1 MNTYKNDYEVILPNG
16 KPLKLNS
23 DNPPTDADIDFEFK
37 RLYPED
43 FAAEEYKQVKNE
55 VAAKNIT
62 DISEVQSKEV
72 KAELKSTVDEGA
84 MAYLFLEGLTLNLSD
99 EAMNGAEAGWESLT
113 TGRDFGE
120 VYDEKKAIY
129 KNRIETAR
137 QNNPALALSSEIG
150 GAFASP
156 LNFVGKIKGAGQLF
170 GRAMGEGAIAG
181 FGSSEDMDSAL
192 GDTFKG
198 AAIATTTTATFQGLG
213 FAFNKLTKNKL
224 EDLTDPAGNTIP
236 ITLARPLDE
245 EAPVSFAQ
253 QFYRDIVSP
262 SLGSPIRQ
270 QEKTYMSP
278 FKKDL
283 EVKKQSYTKAK
294 DGLDSVTNKAKQE
307 LTEAEAAAS
316 RALKATKQ
324 EAKVQGDELENALAA
339 PYTILK
345 DDVKSGA
352 VLSRATKVIKDSVE
366 NAQANFRIMS
376 FDVSMPS
383 FMRTAEGEQALKLL
397 HNAEDPNKAFEVIQ
411 KTWSSQGFNVI
422 KGRSYDIDINKFSSN
437 IAKKVKGNAD
447 SNVAFETQGSLSNT
461 IKAYVDQIETAVVN
475 GRVDGD
481 LLSKI
486 RSDLGSVSFN
496 TATDSV
502 SLGRSLVLKE
512 LKDEIESLIVPQLTT
527 KQAAAFDADK
537 KAWGAFKVLQH
548 VVQKRSKGGE
558 VGLFDAK
565 DWGDS
570 IASVNKYAA
579 GIGGGALR
587 GESLQVVRM
596 SKAADDTVKKT
607 VKKLADKIELRQK
620 REVGKIKAKKAREII
635 KLEEDSALAKIQ
647 MRKDPSRL
655 EDIAKNKEA
664 ADLAKLE
671 MNKAS
676 EHLKNLNSL
685 KSIQNPSIYHQK
697 AAMQMT
703 GVIGNIG
710 GVLKGTARAAIN
722 IASALG
728 TTQLA
733 STKLAQKIA
742 AKQTDVQKGMQLL
755 PNALIPNTSTTVG
768 EGMLRLSPILGRAMI
783 EAEEQR

>member
-1 MNTYKNDYEVILPNG
+1 MNNYKVDLPNG
-16 KPLKLNS
+16 KSLNL
-23 DNPPTDADIDFEFK
+23 NGATPPTDADIDFEFK

-43 FAAEEYKQVKNE
+43 FAAEEYKQIKNE

-62 DISEVQSKEV
+62 DISEAQPREI
-72 KAELKSTVDEGA
+72 KAELKSTVDAGA
-84 MAYLFLEGLTLNLSD
+84 MAYLFLEGLTFNLSD
-99 EAMNGAEAGWESLT
+99 EAWNGAEAAWESLT
-113 TGRDFGE
+113 TGRDLGE

-129 KNRIETAR
+129 KDRIETAR
-137 QNNPALALSSEIG
+137 QNNPALALSAEIG
-150 GAFASP
+150 GAFANP
-156 LNFVGKIKGAGQLF
+156 LNFVGKIKNTGQLF
-170 GRAMGEGAIAG
+170 GRAVGEGALAG
-181 FGSSEDMDSAL
+181 FGSSESMDSAL

-198 AAIATTTTATFQGLG
+198 AAMGGGTTATLQGLG
-213 FAFNKLTKNKL
+213 FAFNKLTKSKL
-224 EDLTDPAGNTIP
+224 EDLTDSAGNTIP

-253 QFYRDIVSP
+253 QFYKDIVSP
-262 SLGSPIRQ
+262 SLGSPIRHK
-270 QEKTYMSP
+270 EKTYMSP

-283 EVKKQSYTKAK
+283 EVKKQSYNDAK
-294 DGLDSVTNKAKQE
+294 DELNSVTSKAKQE

-316 RALKATKQ
+316 RALKSTKQ
-324 EAKVQGDELENALAA
+324 EVTVQGDELENALKA
-339 PYTILK
+339 PYIILK

-366 NAQANFRIMS
+366 TAQANFRLMA

-383 FMRTAEGEQALKLL
+383 FMRTPEGEQALKLL
-397 HNAEDPNKAFEVIQ
+397 HNAEDPNKAFAVIQ
-411 KTWSSQGFNVI
+411 KVWSSKGFDVI

-447 SNVAFETQGSLSNT
+447 SNVAFETQGSLNST

-475 GRVDGD
+475 GKVDGD

-512 LKDEIESLIVPQLTT
+512 LKDEIESLIVPQLTK
-527 KQAAAFDADK
+527 KQADAFEADK

-570 IASVNKYAA
+570 ISSVNKYAA
-579 GIGGGALR
+579 GIGEGALR
-587 GESLQVVRM
+587 KESLEVVRV
-596 SKAADDTVKKT
+596 SKAADAAVEKT
-607 VKKLADKIELRQK
+607 TKKLTNKIELRQK
-620 REVGKIKAKKAREII
+620 REVGRIKAKKAREII

-655 EDIAKNKEA
+655 EDIARNKA
-664 ADLAKLE
+664 AVDLAKLE
-671 MNKAS
+671 VNKAS

-703 GVIGNIG
+703 GVVGDIG
-710 GVLKGTARAAIN
+710 GILKGTAKAVVN
-722 IASALG
+722 TASALG

-742 AKQTDVQKGMQLL
+742 AKQTAAQKGMQLL
-755 PNALIPNTSTTVG
+755 PNARIPNTSTTVG

>member
-1 MNTYKNDYEVILPNG
+1 MNDYKVVLPNG
-16 KPLKLNS
+16 KSLNM
-23 DNPPTDADIDFEFK
+23 NGAAPPTDADIDFEFK

-43 FAAEEYKQVKNE
+43 FAVENYKQVKNE

-62 DISEVQSKEV
+62 DISEAQPKEV

-113 TGRDFGE
+113 TGRNFGE
-120 VYDEKKAIY
+120 VYEEKKAIY
-129 KNRIETAR
+129 KDRIETAR
-137 QNNPALALSSEIG
+137 HNNPNLALTAEIG

-156 LNFVGKIKGAGQLF
+156 LNFMGKIRGTGELF
-170 GRAMGEGAIAG
+170 GRAMGEGAVAG

-198 AAIATTTTATFQGLG
+198 AALGGGTTATFQGLG
-213 FAFNKLTKNKL
+213 FAFNKLTKTKL
-224 EDLTDPAGNTIP
+224 EDLIDPAGNKIP

-253 QFYRDIVSP
+253 QFYRDIISP
-262 SLGSPIRQ
+262 SLGSSIRQ
-270 QEKTYMSP
+270 QEKTYISP

-283 EVKKQSYTKAK
+283 EVKKQAYTNAK
-294 DGLDSVTNKAKQE
+294 DELNSVTNKAKQE

-316 RALKATKQ
+316 RALKTTKQ
-324 EAKVQGDELENALAA
+324 DVKIQGDELENALAA

-352 VLSRATKVIKDSVE
+352 VLSRATRVIKDSVE
-366 NAQANFRIMS
+366 TAQVNFRLMA

-383 FMRTAEGEQALKLL
+383 FMRTPEGEQALKLL
-397 HNAEDPNKAFEVIQ
+397 HNAEDPNKAFEAIQ

-475 GRVDGD
+475 GKVDGD

-548 VVQKRSKGGE
+548 AVQKRSKGGE

-579 GIGGGALR
+579 GIGEGALR

-596 SKAADDTVKKT
+596 SKAADDTVEKT
-607 VKKLADKIELRQK
+607 VKKLTNKIELRQK
-620 REVGKIKAKKAREII
+620 REVGRIKAKKAREII

-655 EDIAKNKEA
+655 EDIAKNKGA

-697 AAMQMT
+697 AAMQTT
-703 GVIGNIG
+703 GVLGSIG
-710 GVLKGTARAAIN
+710 GVLKGTARSVIN
-722 IASALG
+722 VASALG

-733 STKLAQKIA
+733 GTKLAQKIT
-742 AKQTDVQKGMQLL
+742 AKQTGVQKGMQLL
-755 PNALIPNTSTTVG
+755 PNAIIPNTSTTVG